1 MLLRYEVY
9 KYHINMQKND
19 FNFIVED
26 WKEMERNKLK

>member
-9 KYHINMQKND
+9 KYDINMQKND
-19 FNFIVED
+19 FNFTVED

>member
-9 KYHINMQKND
+9 KYDINMQKND